1 LRVMVLNIQHAAA
14 RRVPLVARAVLA
26 AEPDVV
32 MLSEFYVDDQGRR
45 LLDLLA
51 ERGFVHRVH
60 GLPGSERHPYTVA
73 IASRGPINGAVR
85 PLTGAPHAQRI
96 LEAEVEGVTMVAV
109 YFPLKEEHEPFWKT
123 QFLPYVETLRDRPTL
138 IAGDWNTGS
147 RFLDI
152 GGGPVAGMA
161 RFDALTASGWTD
173 AWRSLHPGAVEF
185 SWYNRRTGNGFRLD
199 HALLSPSLAPRLR
212 SSAYLHEVRTT
223 QVSDHAAL
231 VVELTG
237 RPDAT
242 GGAR

>member
-1 LRVMVLNIQHAAA
+1 MRVLVVNIQHAAV

-32 MLSEFYVDDQGRR
+32 IFSEFYVDDHGRA

-51 ERGFVHRVH
+51 ERGLAYREH
-60 GLPGSERHPYTVA
+60 GLPGSARYPYTVA
-73 IASRGPINGAVR
+73 IASRSPITGAAR
-85 PLTGAPHAQRI
+85 PLVNTPHAQRI
-96 LEAEVEGVTMVAV
+96 LEAEVGGVTVVAV
-109 YFPLKEEHEPFWKT
+109 YFPLKEQHEPFWEA

-147 RFLDI
+147 RSLDI

-161 RFDALTASGWTD
+161 RFDALTAAGWTD

-212 SSAYLHEVRTT
+212 GAAYLHEVRTT
-223 QVSDHAAL
+223 RVSDHAAL
-231 VVELTG
+231 VVELES
-237 RPDAT
+237 RDEAN